1 MQNRNIK
8 IFKGLGG
15 GISCHNIFE
24 KIISLANLFS
34 AWREFKKGKI
44 KKSDVLQFE
53 LNLEDNIFSLYNELK
68 NKTYC
73 HSNYT
78 SFCIKDPKLRKIHK
92 AIVKDRVLHHA
103 IFRILYPIFDRHF
116 IFDSCSCR
124 DDKGTYKAINQ
135 LNRFAKKV
143 SKNNTRSCYILKCD
157 VKKYFDSI
165 NQEILLRLIK
175 QKVTDENVIWLIEKN
190 VKSFPAGLPLGN
202 ITSQLFANIY
212 LNGLDQFVKHTLK
225 QKYYIRY
232 CDDFVILSDNADI
245 LKNLIFTIS
254 NFLENNLKL
263 SLHKGK
269 ITIGR
274 YRQGIDFL
282 GYKSFPKYK
291 ILRTKTKKRILDKAK
306 ENNKIESLISYLGIL
321 KHCKS
326 RKIKKKLLKNY
337 FSIDKIYKI

>member
-1 MQNRNIK
+1 MSGRV
-8 IFKGLGG
+8 LDE
-15 GISCHNIFE
+15 HNIFE
-24 KIISLANLFS
+24 KIISLENLFS
-34 AWREFKKGKI
+34 AWREFKKGKT
-44 KKSDVLQFE
+44 KKLDVLQFE
-53 LNLEDNIFSLYNELK
+53 LNLEDNIFSLYSKLK

-92 AIVKDRVLHHA
+92 AIVEDRVLHHA
-103 IFRILYPIFDRHF
+103 IFRILYPIFDKYF

-124 DDKGTYKAINQ
+124 NNKGVHNAINR
-135 LNRFAKKV
+135 LNQFVKKN
-143 SKNNTRSCYILKCD
+143 SKNNTRCCYILKCD

-165 NQEILLRLIK
+165 DQEILLGLIK
-175 QKVTDENVIWLIEKN
+175 IKIKDKNAMWLIERI

-212 LNGLDQFVKHTLK
+212 LNELDQFIKHKLK

-232 CDDFVILSDNADI
+232 CDDFVIMSLNKEY
-245 LKNLIFTIS
+245 LKSLIFVIT

-269 ITIGR
+269 IIIERHRRGV
-274 YRQGIDFL
+274 DFL
-282 GYKSFPKYK
+282 GYKNFPDYR

-306 ENNKIESLISYLGIL
+306 EKRGIESLISYLGIL

-326 RKIKKKLLKNY
+326 RKIKIKLLKNY
-337 FSIDKIYKI
+337 FTI